1 MRLRLSERRICEMG
15 GRDAIEFRTGPAMS
29 GVTGL
34 VSVQQALRENL
45 HCRCGGLASGLSS
58 GEDL

>member
-1 MRLRLSERRICEMG
+1 MG